1 MPPKIRNHMRRLASF
16 AVTAIALGG
25 LVQPVRAEY
34 PDHIMTAIVPFAPGG
49 SNDIVARVMS
59 PYISKLLGQTIVIL
73 NKPGAAGNIGI
84 LATTQAPADGYT
96 LLFSATAST
105 QNPALFKKL
114 PFDPLADI
122 QPVAQLGED
131 PFVIVVRKDLPVKTL
146 KDFID
151 LARKEPGTLSGA
163 AGGIGT
169 RLSIA
174 LLDYQYKV
182 DTTIVDYDGTGPATT
197 AVLTGEADFAISD
210 PQPLLSAVKSGN
222 IRVLAVAGAHRLSMF
237 PDAPTTAEAGLP
249 EFTAGAPYGVYVRSG
264 TPEAI
269 ISKLNATINQ
279 ITMMPDVVKRFEALG
294 ITMTQKTPAEF
305 DSLYR
310 SEIAKWKTTVANAH
324 IRALDE

>member
-1 MPPKIRNHMRRLASF
+1 MLPKVLCRF
-16 AVTAIALGG
+16 AVAALA
-25 LVQPVRAEY
+25 LAAFLQPARAEY
-34 PDHIMTAIVPFAPGG
+34 PDHIITAIVPFAPGG
-49 SNDIVARVMS
+49 SNDIVARIIS
-59 PYISKLLGQTIVIL
+59 PYIAKLLSQTVVIL

-146 KDFID
+146 KDLID
-151 LARKEPGTLSGA
+151 LAKKAPEQLSGA

-174 LLDYQYKV
+174 LLDYQYNIK
-182 DTTIVDYDGTGPATT
+182 TTIVDYDGTGPAAT
-197 AVLTGEADFAISD
+197 AVLTGEADFAVSD
-210 PQPLLSAVKSGN
+210 PQPLLSAVRSGN
-222 IRVLAVAGAHRLSMF
+222 ARVLAVAGAHRLSMF
-237 PDAPTTAEAGLP
+237 PDAPTTAEAGFP
-249 EFTAGAPYGVYVRSG
+249 DFTAGAPYGVYVRSG

-269 ISKLNATINQ
+269 VTKLNATINQ
-279 ITMMPDVVKRFEALG
+279 ITTMPEIVKRFEALG

-305 DSLYR
+305 NTLYR
-310 SEIAKWKTTVANAH
+310 SEIAKWKTTVTNANIH
-324 IRALDE
+324 ALDE